1 MPPPQPPELW
11 PVADDWRKRAE
22 RIGARLRGSD
32 DAIRAVAVA
41 GDYPAGTA
49 WPASLLH
56 IVVFPHAEQPR
67 LDQGGISD
75 DNGIPYVVDRV
86 TTGLLTELEN
96 VLTQEPLAGTLAG
109 LTPLRIADPTLRD
122 LLPAFRDRYHSAAGR
137 QDRIRRA
144 LQHAKVSL
152 DDYAA
157 GGPPVLAVEALQNGI
172 ARATAAAL
180 GEPHDQL
187 RLPRRLRAAARVLRI
202 PDAAEHIAAAFQLAE
217 RNPTD
222 LWTAVDNLE
231 TLARA
236 HLDARLPEI
245 GPALLPLIERTLEPA
260 RRASAILA
268 GPSNTPAAERSN
280 PPTAAERG
288 DAPGA
293 AWAALSA
300 AAEMDSLIERAAPGW
315 RDRDDYAPRAAAVY
329 HSPNPDPLNTL
340 RRHLQTH
347 LT

>member
-1 MPPPQPPELW
+1 MPPAEPW
-11 PVADDWRKRAE
+11 PVAEDWRERAE
-22 RIGARLRGSD
+22 RIGARLRGRD

-41 GDYPAGTA
+41 GDYAAGTA
-49 WPASLLH
+49 WQASLLQ

-67 LDQGGISD
+67 LDEGGISRD
-75 DNGIPYVVDRV
+75 DGLPYVVDRV
-86 TTGLLTELEN
+86 TTGLLTELED
-96 VLTQEPLAGTLAG
+96 VLAQEPLAGMLAG

-122 LLPAFRDRYHSAAGR
+122 LLPAFRDRYHSAEGR
-137 QDRIRRA
+137 ADRIRRA

-180 GEPHDQL
+180 GEPHDRL

-202 PDAAEHIAAAFQLAE
+202 PDAAEHAAAAFALAD
-217 RNPTD
+217 RDPTD

-231 TLARA
+231 VLARA

-260 RRASAILA
+260 RRASAVL
-268 GPSNTPAAERSN
+268 
-280 PPTAAERG
+280 AERG

-293 AWAALSA
+293 TWAALSS
-300 AAEMDSLIERAAPGW
+300 AAEMDALIERAAPGW
-315 RDRDDYAPRAAAVY
+315 RERDDYAPRAAAVY
-329 HSPNPDPLNTL
+329 AAPDLDHLTTL
-340 RRHLQTH
+340 RRRFRSR

>member
-1 MPPPQPPELW
+1 MPPPEPW
-11 PVADDWRKRAE
+11 PVADDWREPAE
-22 RIGARLRGSD
+22 RIGARLRGRD

-49 WPASLLH
+49 WQASLLH

-67 LDQGGISD
+67 LDEGGISHD
-75 DNGIPYVVDRV
+75 DGIPYVVDRV
-86 TTGLLTELEN
+86 TTGLLTELED
-96 VLTQEPLAGTLAG
+96 VLTQEPLAGMLAG

-122 LLPAFRDRYHSAAGR
+122 LLPAFRDRYHSAEGR
-137 QDRIRRA
+137 ADRIRRA
-144 LQHAKVSL
+144 LQHAKVLL

-157 GGPPVLAVEALQNGI
+157 GGPPVLAVEALQSGI

-180 GEPHDQL
+180 GEPHDRL
-187 RLPRRLRAAARVLRI
+187 RLPRCLRAAARVLRI
-202 PDAAEHIAAAFQLAE
+202 PEAAERAAAAFALAD
-217 RNPTD
+217 RDPIN

-231 TLARA
+231 VLARA

-260 RRASAILA
+260 RRASTALA
-268 GPSNTPAAERSN
+268 PRGDTPVAAESGAALGA
-280 PPTAAERG
+280 AAEHG
-288 DAPGA
+288 DLPGT
-293 AWAALSA
+293 AWAALSS
-300 AAEMDSLIERAAPGW
+300 AAEMDALIERAAPGW

-329 HSPNPDPLNTL
+329 HSPNADPLNTL
-340 RRHLQTH
+340 RRTLNHT